1 MKILAVIP
9 ARSGSQRVKNKNIRL
24 LNNHP
29 LIAYSISSAK
39 KTKIFDRIIVSTD
52 SKIIKDI
59 ALYYGAEVPFLR
71 PKKIS
76 TSKSIDYSW
85 IIHALNKTKEIYN
98 EEYDYFAILRPTTP
112 HRSNISIIKAVNTLV
127 KKKHYDSIRAVS
139 KCREHPGKM
148 WTISNNKSLKEFLNQ
163 SHLKIKYHEMQY
175 QSLPEVY
182 IQTSSFEVIKVK
194 SIIKNK
200 NRAGDRIIPFK
211 LQKLD
216 GMAID
221 HEEDL
226 ILLKH
231 YLQQKKIALP
241 VIRKKPYEFKS

>member
-24 LNNHP
+24 LRNHP
-29 LIAYSISSAK
+29 LIAYSIISAK
-39 KTKIFDRIIVSTD
+39 KTKIFNRIIVSTD
-52 SKIIKDI
+52 SNVIRDI
-59 ALYYGAEVPFLR
+59 SLYYGAEVPFIR

-85 IIHALNKTKEIYN
+85 IIHALSETKRIYN
-98 EEYDYFAILRPTTP
+98 EEYDYLAILRPTTP
-112 HRSNISIIKAVNTLV
+112 HRSHICIKKAVDTLV
-127 KKKHYDSIRAVS
+127 KKKYFDSIRAVS

-148 WTISNNKSLKEFLNQ
+148 WTISNKGSLKEFINQ
-163 SHLKIKYHEMQY
+163 KHLKIKYHEMQY

-182 IQTSSFEVIKVK
+182 IQTSSFEIIKVK

-200 NRAGDRIIPFK
+200 NRAGNRIIPFK
-211 LQKLD
+211 LQKLK

-231 YLQQKKIALP
+231 YLQKKKIVLP
-241 VIRKKPYEFKS
+241 DIKKKTI